1 MENRN
6 PLSSSTNLNS
16 DEYFFISP
24 EGMNQLRA
32 NYDGQKPSR
41 NISWTTDIN
50 AELPIRMK
58 KEGRGSKQ
66 PYTVIEA

>member
-24 EGMNQLRA
+24 EGMNQLGA
-32 NYDGQKPSR
+32 NYDG
-41 NISWTTDIN
+41 
-50 AELPIRMK
+50 
-58 KEGRGSKQ
+58 
-66 PYTVIEA
+66 